1 MTVSHS
7 CALRELCCLPRL
19 ASLQRLQHCQRRLQ
33 TGQMGG
39 GRDMVGK
46 QGRRHGVVKGTCKE
60 RRFIKII
67 FAPFVSET
75 TASGRL
81 SVDGG
86 WRRGRTGQEH
96 EWLFPPAQELSRP
109 KGSALHTPPTSILPI
124 SSSIC
129 FLGLTT
135 IVPSSIPYGDL

>member
-1 MTVSHS
+1 
-7 CALRELCCLPRL
+7 
-19 ASLQRLQHCQRRLQ
+19 
-33 TGQMGG
+33 
-39 GRDMVGK
+39 MVGK
-46 QGRRHGVVKGTCKE
+46 QGRRHRVVKGTCKE

-67 FAPFVSET
+67 FVPFVSET

-86 WRRGRTGQEH
+86 WRRDRTGQEH

-124 SSSIC
+124 FSSIC

-135 IVPSSIPYGDL
+135 IVPSSIP